1 MDKRRAKQIVA
12 SPIMADVTY
21 NEMPIYIENV
31 NGNKATANVR
41 YLNESGNVFEVPLN
55 KLFEH

>member
-1 MDKRRAKQIVA
+1 MDKIRAKQIAA

-21 NEMPIYIENV
+21 NEMPIYIDNV
-31 NGNKATANVR
+31 NYEKATAKVH

-55 KLFEH
+55 KLSEH